1 MTPEGRSAMDGGQGR
16 RAAGE
21 LEEATLAALWTAGK
35 PLSPAEVHAA
45 LGATRAYKTVH
56 TILTRLVDK
65 GLVGRRIEGRRS
77 VYAPVKDAAE
87 LAADRMR
94 DVLAAAGDR
103 ERVLL
108 CFVTSLN
115 PDEEDVLRAALKS
128 AGRAADP

>member
-1 MTPEGRSAMDGGQGR
+1 MDGGQRR
-16 RAAGE
+16 RAPGE
-21 LEEATLAALWTAGK
+21 LEEATLVALWTAGE

-45 LGATRAYKTVH
+45 LGPTLAYNTVH

-65 GLVGRRIEGRRS
+65 GLVGRRVDGRRS

-108 CFVTSLN
+108 RFVTSLN
-115 PDEEDVLRAALKS
+115 PDEEGALRAALKA
-128 AGRAADP
+128 AGRPTR